1 MLHIVLCDK
10 NTEDMSQLEYT
21 IKEILNGKVIISKH
35 NNPFSLM
42 TYVID
47 DAKGN
52 VDALY
57 INVDM
62 GKKQNGIEIAK
73 HVLEEVPN
81 IKVIFTS
88 SLLKDAVDIFTIDP
102 VYFLVKPYSSDYVRD
117 SIYKLMNIIQE
128 EQTDLITIKSA
139 ENKGR
144 LVTIKTRDIY
154 YIESE
159 LRVAHI
165 YTIDNLYTTYMT
177 LDEIQNKLKNNFLRC
192 HRSFIVNSDKIKK
205 FIKQGFILFND
216 KFVPIS
222 RSKSKEITQAL
233 NDFTEMYSNV
243 EINYEAIPKEEY
255 SERLK
260 AAAEENNLPDLF
272 ESTGI
277 DEAVLS
283 NAETLG
289 NVISEVD
296 TDKLYFL
303 NNYEE
308 YYKSEKQIPTS
319 FVMPVV
325 FINTTKAEFDG
336 DFLKDIN
343 EIVSDDKEITYSID
357 DDWIEYYNDKV
368 DFGKYREIEDG
379 KEAFVSGQSAI
390 YFGSSKDIE
399 GIYETMTGK
408 CKHITL
414 EGDEVQCRAGC
425 DWSISGISG
434 KDEIK
439 VAERLLAYLIEDPTA
454 QDYLYMQ
461 GDLGDKTKLPVNKG
475 AIETLI
481 GDDAQFYK
489 NILSEIDNFGYKG
502 E

>member
-1 MLHIVLCDK
+1 MLHISLCDK

-144 LVTIKTRDIY
+144 LVTIKTKDIY

-222 RSKSKEITQAL
+222 RSKSKEI
-233 NDFTEMYSNV
+233 NNNV
-243 EINYEAIPKEEY
+243 RNYIQM
-255 SERLK
+255 S
-260 AAAEENNLPDLF
+260 
-272 ESTGI
+272 
-277 DEAVLS
+277 
-283 NAETLG
+283 
-289 NVISEVD
+289 
-296 TDKLYFL
+296 
-303 NNYEE
+303 
-308 YYKSEKQIPTS
+308 
-319 FVMPVV
+319 
-325 FINTTKAEFDG
+325 
-336 DFLKDIN
+336 
-343 EIVSDDKEITYSID
+343 
-357 DDWIEYYNDKV
+357 
-368 DFGKYREIEDG
+368 
-379 KEAFVSGQSAI
+379 
-390 YFGSSKDIE
+390 
-399 GIYETMTGK
+399 
-408 CKHITL
+408 
-414 EGDEVQCRAGC
+414 
-425 DWSISGISG
+425 
-434 KDEIK
+434 
-439 VAERLLAYLIEDPTA
+439 
-454 QDYLYMQ
+454 
-461 GDLGDKTKLPVNKG
+461 
-475 AIETLI
+475 
-481 GDDAQFYK
+481 
-489 NILSEIDNFGYKG
+489 
-502 E
+502 

>member
-1 MLHIVLCDK
+1 MLHIALCDK
-10 NTEDMSQLEYT
+10 NTEDVSQLEYT

-165 YTIDNLYTTYMT
+165 YTIDNLY
-177 LDEIQNKLKNNFLRC
+177 N
-192 HRSFIVNSDKIKK
+192 
-205 FIKQGFILFND
+205 
-216 KFVPIS
+216 
-222 RSKSKEITQAL
+222 
-233 NDFTEMYSNV
+233 
-243 EINYEAIPKEEY
+243 
-255 SERLK
+255 
-260 AAAEENNLPDLF
+260 
-272 ESTGI
+272 
-277 DEAVLS
+277 
-283 NAETLG
+283 
-289 NVISEVD
+289 
-296 TDKLYFL
+296 
-303 NNYEE
+303 
-308 YYKSEKQIPTS
+308 
-319 FVMPVV
+319 
-325 FINTTKAEFDG
+325 
-336 DFLKDIN
+336 
-343 EIVSDDKEITYSID
+343 
-357 DDWIEYYNDKV
+357 
-368 DFGKYREIEDG
+368 
-379 KEAFVSGQSAI
+379 
-390 YFGSSKDIE
+390 
-399 GIYETMTGK
+399 
-408 CKHITL
+408 
-414 EGDEVQCRAGC
+414 
-425 DWSISGISG
+425 
-434 KDEIK
+434 
-439 VAERLLAYLIEDPTA
+439 
-454 QDYLYMQ
+454 
-461 GDLGDKTKLPVNKG
+461 
-475 AIETLI
+475 
-481 GDDAQFYK
+481 
-489 NILSEIDNFGYKG
+489 
-502 E
+502 